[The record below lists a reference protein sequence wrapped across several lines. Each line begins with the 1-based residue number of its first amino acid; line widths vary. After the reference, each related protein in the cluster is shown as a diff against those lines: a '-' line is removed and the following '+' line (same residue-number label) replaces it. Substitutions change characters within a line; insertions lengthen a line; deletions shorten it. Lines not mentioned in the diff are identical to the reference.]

1 MTRDDAVRQLR
12 ARIQELPLNCDRAA
26 ARFGAAGV
34 GSRHAGQPKP
44 SARAQLD
51 VSQGLSR
58 GLTLL
63 FSPYFGVPEAQ
74 SASRALET
82 VPGGRCS

>member
-34 GSRHAGQPKP
+34 GSRHAGQPKC
-44 SARAQLD
+44 L
-51 VSQGLSR
+51 
-58 GLTLL
+58 
-63 FSPYFGVPEAQ
+63 
-74 SASRALET
+74 
-82 VPGGRCS
+82 